1 MFIGL
6 PPGIISYWL
15 RMSKVV
21 PFFSLQPQLKS
32 VEKELNSAMKAVMSS
47 SGFILGKSLE
57 AFEKDFA
64 AYTGVKWCAGTG
76 NGHDAIYL
84 SLRAL
89 GIGRGDEVIVPS
101 STFIATWLAVSL
113 TGAKVIPVESDI
125 QTYNVDPSLVASA
138 ITSRTKCII
147 PVHLYGQACDMTT
160 LVKVARRAAVYIVED
175 NAQAHGATHNDIRTG
190 SFGIINATSFYPI
203 KNLGALGDGGA
214 VTTNSRTLLKKILSL
229 RNYGNT
235 KKSITSERGI
245 NSRLDELQA
254 AFLNVKLKK
263 LDVWNW
269 ERSSIA
275 RFYLQQFK
283 DVGDL
288 ILPATH
294 NGSTHVYH
302 QFVIRTNKRDGL
314 RSFLSRE
321 GIGTM
326 IHYAVPPHLQQAYHD
341 HGFKKGQ
348 FPVAEEIS
356 RTCLSLPV
364 WPGMTRAD
372 IERVSISVRKFFR
385 R

>member
-1 MFIGL
+1 
-6 PPGIISYWL
+6 
-15 RMSKVV
+15 MSNVV

-32 VEKELNSAMKAVMSS
+32 VEKQLNSAMKAVMSS

-89 GIGRGDEVIVPS
+89 EIGRGDEVIVPS
-101 STFIATWLAVSL
+101 NTFIATWLAVSL
-113 TGAKVIPVESDI
+113 TGARVVPVESDI
-125 QTYNVDPSLVASA
+125 QTYNIDPSLVASA

-160 LVKVARRAAVYIVED
+160 LMKVARRAGVYIVED

-214 VTTNSRTLLKKILSL
+214 ITTDSRPLLKKIVSL
-229 RNYGNT
+229 RNYGSE
-235 KKSITSERGI
+235 KKHIASERGI

-254 AFLNVKLKK
+254 AVLRVKLKR
-263 LDVWNW
+263 LDAWNR
-269 ERSSIA
+269 ERISIA
-275 RFYLQQFK
+275 KFYRRELRG
-283 DVGDL
+283 VGDL
-288 ILPATH
+288 VLPAVQS
-294 NGSTHVYH
+294 NSTHVYH
-302 QFVIRTNKRDGL
+302 QFVVRTSRRDQL
-314 RSFLSRE
+314 KSFLASRGVE
-321 GIGTM
+321 TM
-326 IHYAVPPHLQQAYHD
+326 IHYPVPPHLQKAYQD

-348 FPVAEEIS
+348 FPLTEDIS

-364 WPGMTRAD
+364 WPGITQGSLK
-372 IERVSISVRKFFR
+372 RVTDSITKYFR
-385 R
+385 